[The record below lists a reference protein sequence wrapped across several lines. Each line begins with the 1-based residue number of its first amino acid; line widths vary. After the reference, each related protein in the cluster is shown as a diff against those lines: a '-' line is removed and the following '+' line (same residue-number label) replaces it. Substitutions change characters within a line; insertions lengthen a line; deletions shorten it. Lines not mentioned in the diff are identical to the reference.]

1 MKKIGDLL
9 VGIGLIV
16 SIIVGV
22 LCTILSFIATAIVL
36 RFTPIAVVVLVILEL
51 CAVTTFGIWTVL
63 LYGVLTYFGAFVI
76 LFIITILAAFITA
89 K

>member
-1 MKKIGDLL
+1 MKKFGDLL
-9 VGIGLIV
+9 VGVGLIV

-22 LCTILSFIATAIVL
+22 LCTILSFIATAIIL
-36 RFTPIAVVVLVILEL
+36 RFTPIAVVALIILEL

-76 LFIITILAAFITA
+76 LFIIAALAAFVTA

>member
-22 LCTILSFIATAIVL
+22 LCTILSFIASAIVL

-76 LFIITILAAFITA
+76 LFIITILTAFITA

>member
-1 MKKIGDLL
+1 MKKFGDLL

-51 CAVTTFGIWTVL
+51 CAITTFGIWTVL

-76 LFIITILAAFITA
+76 LFIITALAAFVTA

>member
-16 SIIVGV
+16 SIIVSV
-22 LCTILSFIATAIVL
+22 LCTILSFIAAAIVL

-63 LYGVLTYFGAFVI
+63 LYGVLTYFGTFVI
-76 LFIITILAAFITA
+76 LFIIAILTA
-89 K
+89 L